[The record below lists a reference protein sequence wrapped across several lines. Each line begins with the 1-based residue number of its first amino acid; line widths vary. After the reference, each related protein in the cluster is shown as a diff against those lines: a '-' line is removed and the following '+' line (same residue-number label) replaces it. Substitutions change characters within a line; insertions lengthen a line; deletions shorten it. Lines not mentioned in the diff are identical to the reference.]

1 MTSSAQD
8 QTAST
13 ADRVERRRNER
24 MTYSRRKRGAG
35 LLAVIVTAATLGLTA
50 ACSSSSHTSSEPGSS
65 PALGAVR
72 RIGSG
77 THLAAHTA
85 SATLSYQGHGGDG
98 TIKGN
103 ANLINP
109 TKQGPF
115 QQTCQAGYYVRPAAV
130 TNVAAQ
136 PQLVVRIDT
145 DSDYLS
151 LDITATNPYG
161 AAPPKNSGARQLY
174 QSFTYYVRSSTPYT
188 HNYSVTWWCDKVPDW
203 YQPTTSS
210 VGEQPAPPYPN
221 PSLDGFY
228 TNQLMNQGP
237 GALVMNNAGNTKT
250 NGNPVVGWPDAPGQP
265 NQNWFFTPLGHFA
278 NLPMVNLYSIWLR
291 STIVTDYVVTM
302 DDTTAAH
309 PLSIQYSAGGTPKY
323 SSWYLVGGGAGVQP
337 PPPNK
342 ADNAVM
348 IVNRD
353 EPLLCLTGPANAG
366 EPIAGAPCDANNPAQ
381 YWAANYVK

>member
-50 ACSSSSHTSSEPGSS
+50 ACSSSTHTSSEPGSS

-77 THLAAHTA
+77 THVAAHTA

-151 LDITATNPYG
+151 
-161 AAPPKNSGARQLY
+161 
-174 QSFTYYVRSSTPYT
+174 
-188 HNYSVTWWCDKVPDW
+188 
-203 YQPTTSS
+203 
-210 VGEQPAPPYPN
+210 
-221 PSLDGFY
+221 
-228 TNQLMNQGP
+228 
-237 GALVMNNAGNTKT
+237 
-250 NGNPVVGWPDAPGQP
+250 
-265 NQNWFFTPLGHFA
+265 
-278 NLPMVNLYSIWLR
+278 
-291 STIVTDYVVTM
+291 
-302 DDTTAAH
+302 
-309 PLSIQYSAGGTPKY
+309 
-323 SSWYLVGGGAGVQP
+323 
-337 PPPNK
+337 
-342 ADNAVM
+342 
-348 IVNRD
+348 
-353 EPLLCLTGPANAG
+353 
-366 EPIAGAPCDANNPAQ
+366 
-381 YWAANYVK
+381 